1 MPDNHKCIQ
10 IEKISRIDAQ
20 LQDTR
25 NLQTLL
31 LKILITTLASS
42 VFTLLT
48 TIVILLN

>member
-1 MPDNHKCIQ
+1 MNHECTQ
-10 IEKISRIDAQ
+10 VEKISRIDAQ
-20 LQDTR
+20 LEDTR
-25 NLQTLL
+25 NLQALL